1 MARQGLIHSAQRS
14 SVDPSPHARRLRR
27 IMLLIHQAVGRC
39 DAGAAVDP
47 GPCSRLVRAAT
58 RSPAAPADLLPPE
71 VSSIGAIPTGIVLVC
86 VSGWRHSGQYLI
98 PMSRSWAF
106 RPCLRALH
114 PHPVR
119 CSRRRP
125 RRGLGVPSPGSAS
138 DRSPLQPAGCQSGPS
153 PRCRGLLRRPLPG
166 ARVTCP
172 RATQMTI
179 RPPRSSLRAD
189 PRDSVPMTLRRTPQ
203 MLCPSCTGDGWRE
216 PPASPPAAGKGSR
229 RDAPAEEEPA
239 RRSAAGEGW

>member
-98 PMSRSWAF
+98 HMSRSWAF
-106 RPCLRALH
+106 RPCPSGTPSTPRSMQQEEAAA
-114 PHPVR
+114 
-119 CSRRRP
+119 RP
-125 RRGLGVPSPGSAS
+125 RRSVS
-138 DRSPLQPAGCQSGPS
+138 RERQ
-153 PRCRGLLRRPLPG
+153 RPL
-166 ARVTCP
+166 T
-172 RATQMTI
+172 
-179 RPPRSSLRAD
+179 
-189 PRDSVPMTLRRTPQ
+189 
-203 MLCPSCTGDGWRE
+203 
-216 PPASPPAAGKGSR
+216 
-229 RDAPAEEEPA
+229 
-239 RRSAAGEGW
+239 SAAGRLSEWVKPSLPWAPPTTPAGRPSQQPPGHADDHPTPSLIPPCRPP